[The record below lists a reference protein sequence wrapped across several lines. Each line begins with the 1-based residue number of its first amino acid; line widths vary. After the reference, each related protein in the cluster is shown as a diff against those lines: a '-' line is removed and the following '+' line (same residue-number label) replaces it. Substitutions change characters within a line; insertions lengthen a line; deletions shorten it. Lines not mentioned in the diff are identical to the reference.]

1 MMRRCADKWE
11 KQKALGVSNAY
22 IPAEVLLEKQVT
34 IEEAAAAIQTL
45 VTNSEQLHELP
56 SATANEALPATAT
69 EPEPKLEAEPDPQ
82 PESEIDVSLVKAQ
95 TEQMREHLRSNNAM
109 KASLGRAWACAHE
122 LFLIVQRD
130 GSGQIIDVE
139 VAEEV
144 SDRARELDSEL

>member
-1 MMRRCADKWE
+1 MRRCADKWE

-56 SATANEALPATAT
+56 SATANEALPATAK
-69 EPEPKLEAEPDPQ
+69 EPEPKLEADPDPQ

-95 TEQMREHLRSNNAM
+95 AEQMREHLRSNNAM
-109 KASLGRAWACAHE
+109 KANFGRAWACTHE

-130 GSGQIIDVE
+130 GGGQIIDFE